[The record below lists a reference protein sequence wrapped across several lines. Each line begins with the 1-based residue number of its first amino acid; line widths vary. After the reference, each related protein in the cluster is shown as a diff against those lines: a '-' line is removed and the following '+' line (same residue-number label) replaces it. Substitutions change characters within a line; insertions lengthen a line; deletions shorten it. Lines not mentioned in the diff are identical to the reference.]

1 MSEYT
6 LNGCNYVVRRET
18 VIDAMRADALAR
30 TFPSE
35 TLWEFART
43 FSRYAILTTVD
54 GKPVLGKPIEQFTN
68 AELHAAAEAWGE
80 SDPEAVYLFYEAVM
94 NARQTPNAEHLKPGV
109 EPGNS
114 PALNEPNS

>member
-6 LNGCNYVVRRET
+6 LNGCTYVVRRET
-18 VIDAMRADALAR
+18 VRDAMKADALAR
-30 TFPSE
+30 TFPPD

-54 GKPVLGKPIEQFTN
+54 GQPVLGKPIDRVSV

-80 SDPEAVYLFYEAVM
+80 SDPEAVYYFYEAVVS
-94 NARQTPNAEHLKPGV
+94 ARNTPNSDHLKPGIDA
-109 EPGNS
+109 GNS
-114 PALNEPNS
+114 PALNEPNE

>member
-6 LNGCNYVVRRET
+6 LNGCLYVVRRET
-18 VIDAMRADALAR
+18 VRDAMKADALAR
-30 TFPSE
+30 TFPPD

-54 GKPVLGKPIEQFTN
+54 GQPVLGKPIERVST

-80 SDPEAVYLFYEAVM
+80 SDPEAMYLFYDAVM
-94 NARQTPNAEHLKPGV
+94 REKNTPNAEHLKPGID
-109 EPGNS
+109 EGNS
-114 PALNEPNS
+114 HALNEPNG